1 MDEEYRK
8 GNIRIR
14 EDGRLERRK
23 YESDYRGEQV
33 PNIWTDIAPVQG
45 QAHERTGY
53 PTQKPLALYR
63 RIIQASSNP
72 GDIVFD
78 PFAGCATTPAA
89 AEVEDR
95 RWVACDL
102 WEGAERLVRQRLES
116 LKSEKGGQTEAA
128 LYGVIVRKEPLVR
141 TDSGETA
148 APSLKSFYRK
158 AAPTTMKRAE
168 MMEALI
174 ARDGMRCQGCGREFD
189 SPRYLELDHK
199 TPRSEGGSND
209 LENRA
214 LLCGPCNRTKSNTL
228 TLTGLRKQN
237 RKNGFAIARLR

>member
-23 YESDYRGEQV
+23 YETDYRGEQV
-33 PNIWTDIAPVQG
+33 PNIWTDITPVQG
-45 QAHERTGY
+45 QSNERTGY

-63 RIIQASSNP
+63 RIVQASSNP

-95 RWVACDL
+95 QWVACDL
-102 WEGAERLVRQRLES
+102 WEGAERLVKQRLES
-116 LKSEKGGQTEAA
+116 LKTEKEGQTEAA
-128 LYGVIVRKEPLVR
+128 LYNVVVRKEPLVR

-158 AAPTTMKRAE
+158 AAPPTMKRAE
-168 MMEALI
+168 MMDALI
-174 ARDGMRCQGCGREFD
+174 ARDGIQCQGCGREFD
-189 SPRYLELDHK
+189 SQRYLELDHK

-209 LENRA
+209 LENRV

-237 RKNGFAIARLR
+237 SKDGFAVARLR

>member
-23 YESDYRGEQV
+23 YESDYRGEQA

-63 RIIQASSNP
+63 RIVQASSNP

-89 AEVEDR
+89 VPR
-95 RWVACDL
+95 SH
-102 WEGAERLVRQRLES
+102 G
-116 LKSEKGGQTEAA
+116 
-128 LYGVIVRKEPLVR
+128 P
-141 TDSGETA
+141 
-148 APSLKSFYRK
+148 
-158 AAPTTMKRAE
+158 APTASLWTVTASLSAM
-168 MMEALI
+168 
-174 ARDGMRCQGCGREFD
+174 
-189 SPRYLELDHK
+189 
-199 TPRSEGGSND
+199 
-209 LENRA
+209 
-214 LLCGPCNRTKSNTL
+214 
-228 TLTGLRKQN
+228 
-237 RKNGFAIARLR
+237 